1 MTRYSNLT
9 NEEKK
14 KLIQEKWKSWYCRLD
29 NEKKNEIRNAS
40 RDRYYHVTDA
50 ITVN

>member
-1 MTRYSNLT
+1 MR
-9 NEEKK
+9 KK
-14 KLIQEKWKSWYCRLD
+14 KLIQEKRKSWYYRLD